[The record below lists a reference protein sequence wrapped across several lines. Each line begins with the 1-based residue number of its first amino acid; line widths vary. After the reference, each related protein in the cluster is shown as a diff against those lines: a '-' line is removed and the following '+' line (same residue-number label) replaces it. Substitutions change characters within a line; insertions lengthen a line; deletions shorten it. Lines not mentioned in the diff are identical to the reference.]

1 MSGLSRVP
9 GKKSAD
15 TKEGTFPSRRIL
27 QENKTCD
34 SGDLTRVK
42 IDSCRI
48 INNSYLL
55 LVSLSDKSVLKTAA
69 TEKKHFNEAE
79 MCGKYR
85 GCRGG
90 DQVPEVLLGS
100 RTRLPTPPFPFSSQF
115 TGAKLHLVF
124 FIVSPPFILKG
135 YYPSVLHWSRT
146 SPVKGVRGAPG
157 APEAGRWDAKVTL
170 ALLDLLRTS
179 LWGRRGPGG
188 DPEPP
193 GDGEP
198 GAQEPRSSTVPSPLR
213 EFHSVS

>member
-9 GKKSAD
+9 GKKSAA

-55 LVSLSDKSVLKTAA
+55 LVSLLDKSVLKTAA

-90 DQVPEVLLGS
+90 DQVPEVLLEMWGN
-100 RTRLPTPPFPFSSQF
+100 RTHLYTPPPF
-115 TGAKLHLVF
+115 LVPICWSKTTFYQRF
-124 FIVSPPFILKG
+124 FF
-135 YYPSVLHWSRT
+135 
-146 SPVKGVRGAPG
+146 
-157 APEAGRWDAKVTL
+157 
-170 ALLDLLRTS
+170 
-179 LWGRRGPGG
+179 
-188 DPEPP
+188 
-193 GDGEP
+193 
-198 GAQEPRSSTVPSPLR
+198 
-213 EFHSVS
+213 